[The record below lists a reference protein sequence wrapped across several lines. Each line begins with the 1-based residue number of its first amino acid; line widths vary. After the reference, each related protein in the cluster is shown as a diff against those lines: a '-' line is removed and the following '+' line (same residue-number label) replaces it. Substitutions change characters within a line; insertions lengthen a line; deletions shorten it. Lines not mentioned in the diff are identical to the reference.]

1 MNILI
6 SGGSRGIGRELVL
19 EFSKNTDNNIVVISR
34 DTEKLIELQKTCFE
48 NYNNKI
54 TIYSLDFLA
63 DEIDEKIEFIL
74 KEQSK
79 HFHIVINNAG
89 TLINKPFNQTT
100 IKEWKKVFD
109 VNLFAPVL
117 LVQAILK
124 SNSANQDCHIINISS
139 MGGVQ
144 GSLKFPGLSA
154 YSASKSALI
163 NLTECL
169 AEELKDSQTKIN
181 SLALGA
187 VQTEMLKEAFPDY
200 LAGMSPKEM
209 AKFIAKFSIED
220 NAFFNGKVIP
230 VALTTP

>member
-19 EFSKNTDNNIVVISR
+19 KFSESKDNNIVVFSR
-34 DTEKLIELQKTCFE
+34 DIEKLKDLQSTCLE
-48 NYNNKI
+48 KHNNEI
-54 TIYSLDFLA
+54 TIYGLDFLA
-63 DEIDEKIEFIL
+63 EDIEQRIEKILE
-74 KEQSK
+74 EQSN

-89 TLINKPFNQTT
+89 SLINKPFNQTS
-100 IKEWKKVFD
+100 IKDWKKVFD

-117 LVQAILK
+117 LIQAILK
-124 SNSANQDCHIINISS
+124 INSVNQNCHIVNVSS

-144 GSLKFPGLSA
+144 GSVKFPGLSA
-154 YSASKSALI
+154 YSGSKSALI

-169 AEELKDSQTKIN
+169 AEELKGSQTKIN

-200 LAGMSPKEM
+200 SAEISAKEM
-209 AKFIAKFSIED
+209 ATFISKFSVEGSD
-220 NAFFNGKVIP
+220 FFNGKVIP
-230 VALTTP
+230 VAVTTP